1 MRVVT
6 ACTGCHRIGAGK
18 GGRSGAAGL
27 VGGVGRPAVPGPE
40 GGELLGLEDI
50 APAAPVAGA
59 DLLTDDPERVQ
70 EASEAAGSGGAR
82 LSGGSAWAA

>member
-1 MRVVT
+1 MDGVV
-6 ACTGCHRIGAGK
+6 
-18 GGRSGAAGL
+18 SSGL
-27 VGGVGRPAVPGPE
+27 VRGVGRPAVPGPE